1 MYLEKIIGNQYRN
14 WKSGEWIFISA
25 PTGTGKTTFVLNQLV
40 PEAQNAGK
48 EVLFL
53 SNRTI
58 LRDQVKNIVA
68 RRQGIDADMRFL
80 KEVEEFDGITL
91 MSYQKIQAL
100 MENTSLYSWF
110 DVKRYMYVIFDEAH
124 YILEDSTFNAKVIYI
139 EKFIKG
145 CCCTKI
151 FMSATIQEVRSYILE
166 NYLQSKIIEASEQQ
180 VTPYITSIPLKTYTS
195 SIGLYS
201 YLWMI
206 DVPQYTRNA
215 EIKYFDSYNQIVDKI
230 NKSGTKWIIFSSNK
244 GKVGEWKNRINR
256 SYEIVSADD
265 KEKSIITE
273 IISSEKFS
281 TEVLITTKLLDNGVN
296 FKDEN
301 LKNLVIDTISEV
313 EFVQMVGRKRLKEGE
328 KITIYI
334 PKKTKMF
341 FIGYDNLHFSKI
353 LKVLESNIQRRTFVQ
368 EVLDDSEMYDI
379 VRRFF
384 IYSSKKQDVGED
396 AEGGMVLNIA
406 GLYKVRRL
414 NAFVKRMEEK
424 LQTDKYAFVK
434 AQLQWLGVDESF
446 DQENDL
452 TLENRKTIL
461 DALKNYLTQLEGEE
475 LDKNLQAEFRK
486 IITEFMHNSE
496 YEFKAGRV
504 AGKSAINEFF
514 KKMQI
519 NYVVDVRKAV
529 KKGDATKWFIR
540 RKRDGVAC

>member
-1 MYLEKIIGNQYRN
+1 MYLEEVIGNQYRK
-14 WKSGEWIFISA
+14 WKNGEWIFISA

-40 PEAQNAGK
+40 PEAKNSGK

-68 RRQGIDADMRFL
+68 RRQGIDVGVRFL

-91 MSYQKIQAL
+91 MSYQKVQAL

-110 DVKRYMYVIFDEAH
+110 DVKRYMYIIFDEAH

-139 EKFIKG
+139 EKFIEG

-166 NYLQSKIIEASEQQ
+166 NYLQSKIIEVGEQQ
-180 VTPYITSIPLKTYTS
+180 VTPYITSVPLKTYIS
-195 SIGLYS
+195 NIGLYS

-215 EIKYFDSYNQIVDKI
+215 KIKYFDNYNQIAEKI
-230 NKSGTKWIIFSSNK
+230 NKSDTKWLIFSSNK
-244 GKVGEWKNRINR
+244 GRVGEWKSRIKR
-256 SYEIVSADD
+256 SYEIVSAED

-281 TEVLITTKLLDNGVN
+281 TDVLITTKLLDNGVN
-296 FKDEN
+296 FKDET

-313 EFVQMVGRKRLKEGE
+313 EFIQMVGRKRLKQSE
-328 KITIYI
+328 KMTIYI

-341 FIGYDNLHFSKI
+341 FVGYDNLHFAKI
-353 LKVLESNIQRRTFVQ
+353 LKVLESNIRRRTFVQ
-368 EVLDDSEMYDI
+368 ELLDDSEMYDI

-384 IYSSKKQDVGED
+384 VYSSKKQDVGED
-396 AEGGMVLNIA
+396 AESGMVLNTA

-414 NAFVKRMEEK
+414 YTFVKRMEEE

-434 AQLQWLGVDESF
+434 AQLQWLGVAESF

-452 TLENRKTIL
+452 TLENRKIIL
-461 DALKNYLTQLEGEE
+461 DELKNYLIQLEDEE
-475 LDKNLQAEFRK
+475 LDKNLQVEFRK
-486 IITEFMHNSE
+486 KITEFMHSNE
-496 YEFKAGRV
+496 YEFKSGRV

>member
-1 MYLEKIIGNQYRN
+1 MK
-14 WKSGEWIFISA
+14 
-25 PTGTGKTTFVLNQLV
+25 
-40 PEAQNAGK
+40 
-48 EVLFL
+48 
-53 SNRTI
+53 
-58 LRDQVKNIVA
+58 
-68 RRQGIDADMRFL
+68 
-80 KEVEEFDGITL
+80 
-91 MSYQKIQAL
+91 
-100 MENTSLYSWF
+100 
-110 DVKRYMYVIFDEAH
+110 
-124 YILEDSTFNAKVIYI
+124 DS
-139 EKFIKG
+139 
-145 CCCTKI
+145 
-151 FMSATIQEVRSYILE
+151 
-166 NYLQSKIIEASEQQ
+166 
-180 VTPYITSIPLKTYTS
+180 
-195 SIGLYS
+195 
-201 YLWMI
+201 
-206 DVPQYTRNA
+206 RNA
-215 EIKYFDSYNQIVDKI
+215 EIKYFDNYNQIVDKI
-230 NKSGTKWIIFSSNK
+230 NKSSTKWIIFSSNK

-341 FIGYDNLHFSKI
+341 FIGYDNLHFAKI

-396 AEGGMVLNIA
+396 AEEGMVLNNA

-414 NAFVKRMEEK
+414 NAFVKRMEEE

-434 AQLQWLGVDESF
+434 TQLQWLGVDESF
-446 DQENDL
+446 DRENDL
-452 TLENRKTIL
+452 TLENRKIIL
-461 DALKNYLTQLEGEE
+461 DELINYLIQLEGEE
-475 LDKNLQAEFRK
+475 LDKNLQAEFRRK
-486 IITEFMHNSE
+486 ITEFMHNNE

-514 KKMQI
+514 KMMQI
-519 NYVVDVRKAV
+519 NYVVDVRKAA
-529 KKGDATKWFIR
+529 KKGDVTKWFIR
-540 RKRDGVAC
+540 RKSDGVAC

>member
-1 MYLEKIIGNQYRN
+1 MYLEEIIGNQYRK
-14 WKSGEWIFISA
+14 WKNGEWIFISA

-40 PEAQNAGK
+40 PEAKNSGK

-68 RRQGIDADMRFL
+68 RRQGIDVGVRFL

-91 MSYQKIQAL
+91 MSYQKVQAL
-100 MENTSLYSWF
+100 MESTSLYSWF
-110 DVKRYMYVIFDEAH
+110 DVKRYMYIIFDEAH

-139 EKFIKG
+139 EKFIEG

-166 NYLQSKIIEASEQQ
+166 NYLQSKIIEVGEQQ
-180 VTPYITSIPLKTYTS
+180 VTPYITSVPLKTYIS
-195 SIGLYS
+195 NIGLYS

-215 EIKYFDSYNQIVDKI
+215 KIKYFDNYNQIAEKI
-230 NKSGTKWIIFSSNK
+230 NKSDTKWLIFSSNK
-244 GKVGEWKNRINR
+244 GRVGEWKSRIKR
-256 SYEIVSADD
+256 SYEIVSAED

-281 TEVLITTKLLDNGVN
+281 TDVLITTKLLDNGVN
-296 FKDEN
+296 FKDET

-313 EFVQMVGRKRLKEGE
+313 EFIQMVGRKRLKQSE
-328 KITIYI
+328 KMTIYI

-341 FIGYDNLHFSKI
+341 FVGYDNLHFAKI
-353 LKVLESNIQRRTFVQ
+353 LKVLESNIRRRTFVQ
-368 EVLDDSEMYDI
+368 ELLDDSEMYDI

-384 IYSSKKQDVGED
+384 VYSSKKQDVGED
-396 AEGGMVLNIA
+396 AESGMVLNTA

-414 NAFVKRMEEK
+414 YTFVKRMEEE

-434 AQLQWLGVDESF
+434 AQLQWLGVAESF

-452 TLENRKTIL
+452 TLENRKIIL
-461 DALKNYLTQLEGEE
+461 DELKNYLIQLEDEE
-475 LDKNLQAEFRK
+475 LDKNLQVEFRK
-486 IITEFMHNSE
+486 KITEFMHSNE
-496 YEFKAGRV
+496 YEFKSGRV

>member
-1 MYLEKIIGNQYRN
+1 MYLEEIIGNQYRK
-14 WKSGEWIFISA
+14 WKNGEWIFISA

-40 PEAQNAGK
+40 PEAKNSGK

-68 RRQGIDADMRFL
+68 RRQGIDVGVRFL

-91 MSYQKIQAL
+91 MSYQKVQAL

-110 DVKRYMYVIFDEAH
+110 DVKRYMYIIFDEAH

-139 EKFIKG
+139 EKFIEG

-166 NYLQSKIIEASEQQ
+166 NYLQSKIIEVGEQQ
-180 VTPYITSIPLKTYTS
+180 VTPYITSVPLKTYIS
-195 SIGLYS
+195 NIGLYS

-215 EIKYFDSYNQIVDKI
+215 KIKYFDNYNQIAEKI
-230 NKSGTKWIIFSSNK
+230 NKSDTKWLIFSSNK
-244 GKVGEWKNRINR
+244 GRVGEWKSRIKR
-256 SYEIVSADD
+256 SYEIVSAED

-281 TEVLITTKLLDNGVN
+281 TDVLITTKLLDNGVN
-296 FKDEN
+296 FKDET

-313 EFVQMVGRKRLKEGE
+313 EFIQMVGRKRLKQSE
-328 KITIYI
+328 KMTIYI

-341 FIGYDNLHFSKI
+341 FVGYDNLHFAKI
-353 LKVLESNIQRRTFVQ
+353 LKVLESNIRRRTFVQ
-368 EVLDDSEMYDI
+368 ELLDDSEMYDI

-384 IYSSKKQDVGED
+384 VYSSKKQDVGED
-396 AEGGMVLNIA
+396 AESGMVLNTA

-414 NAFVKRMEEK
+414 YTFVKRMEEE

-434 AQLQWLGVDESF
+434 AQLQWLGVAESF

-452 TLENRKTIL
+452 TLENRKIIL
-461 DALKNYLTQLEGEE
+461 DELKNYLIQLEDEE
-475 LDKNLQAEFRK
+475 LDKNLQVEFRK
-486 IITEFMHNSE
+486 KITEFMHSNE
-496 YEFKAGRV
+496 YEFKSGRV

>member
-1 MYLEKIIGNQYRN
+1 MYLEEIIGNQYRN
-14 WKSGEWIFISA
+14 WKSGEWIFVSA

-91 MSYQKIQAL
+91 MSYQKVQAL

-139 EKFIKG
+139 EKFINR

-151 FMSATIQEVRSYILE
+151 FMSATIQEVQSYILE
-166 NYLQSKIIEASEQQ
+166 NYLQSKIIETGERQ
-180 VTPYITSIPLKTYTS
+180 VTPYITLVPLKTYTS
-195 SIGLYS
+195 NIGIYS

-206 DVPQYTRNA
+206 DVPQYARNA
-215 EIKYFDSYNQIVDKI
+215 EIKYFDNYNQIADKV
-230 NKSGTKWIIFSSNK
+230 NQSSTKWLIFCNNK

-341 FIGYDNLHFSKI
+341 FVGYDNLHFSKI

-396 AEGGMVLNIA
+396 GMVLNNA

-414 NAFVKRMEEK
+414 NAFVKRMEEE

-452 TLENRKTIL
+452 TLENQKTIL

-486 IITEFMHNSE
+486 KITEFMHSNK

-504 AGKSAINEFF
+504 AGKSSINEFF
-514 KKMQI
+514 KMLQI
-519 NYVVDVRKAV
+519 NYVVDVKKAA
-529 KKGDATKWFIR
+529 KKGDVTKWFIR
-540 RKRDGVAC
+540 REKDGLAG